1 MDHIFYLSFYQK
13 RKRMS
18 SYVWRIQKKTD
29 ILCYECLGN
38 FNACPLP
45 PNKRFKGLK
54 ISDEYGRSDS
64 DQVWRGL
71 LHQSRSLAEAR
82 HHITLG
88 TQLLWSLSNRCLV
101 FRFGESKSSVKSI
114 YVLWRT
120 CPNLARHACLVQH
133 QISSKKKCS
142 FSFQ

>member
-1 MDHIFYLSFYQK
+1 MVSGLVHLVLARLSHSHQPPTMQQSSYKVTASTVNGPYFYLSFYQK

-18 SYVWRIQKKTD
+18 SYVWRLQKKTD

-64 DQVWRGL
+64 GQV
-71 LHQSRSLAEAR
+71 
-82 HHITLG
+82 
-88 TQLLWSLSNRCLV
+88 
-101 FRFGESKSSVKSI
+101 
-114 YVLWRT
+114 
-120 CPNLARHACLVQH
+120 
-133 QISSKKKCS
+133 
-142 FSFQ
+142 